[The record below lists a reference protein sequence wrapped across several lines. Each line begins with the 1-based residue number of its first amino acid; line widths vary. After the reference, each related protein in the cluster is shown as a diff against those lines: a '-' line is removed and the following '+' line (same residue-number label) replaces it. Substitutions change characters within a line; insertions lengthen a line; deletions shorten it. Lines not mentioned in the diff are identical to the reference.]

1 MAILDWIRETHYYLF
16 VLAFFLFLLCMLVVE
31 STEGMLN
38 ELQLRNTDL
47 CPQLQT
53 MEQDPSLL
61 RGGS

>member
-1 MAILDWIRETHYYLF
+1 MALLDWIRETHYDLF
-16 VLAFFLFLLCMLVVE
+16 VLAFFLFLLCMLVAE

-47 CPQLQT
+47 CPPLQT